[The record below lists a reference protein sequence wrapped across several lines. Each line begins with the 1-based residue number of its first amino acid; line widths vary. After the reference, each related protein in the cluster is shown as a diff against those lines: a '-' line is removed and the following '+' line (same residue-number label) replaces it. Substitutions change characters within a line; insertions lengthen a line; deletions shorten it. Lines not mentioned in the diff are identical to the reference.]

1 MIIHTWVTQKLIFA
15 LIQFY
20 RIETG
25 DQDLMNVPYKAV
37 SVSNVKN
44 TLDLTWSLNDF
55 PIKLRYIL
63 YKFIILH
70 SNSMKEEEDRKDIEV
85 IFIWWSGSGGNGTVA
100 VVVASPRS
108 PQRGLPRN
116 SDLRPSVDDCCL
128 LN

>member
-1 MIIHTWVTQKLIFA
+1 MSNFPLYDNLSVDIPKKDLTVLQKEEFVNKIEKIDTTGRDLVFA

-25 DQDLMNVPYKAV
+25 EQDLMNVPYKGS
-37 SVSNVKN
+37 SVSSVKN

-70 SNSMKEEEDRKDIEV
+70 SNSMKEEADRKEYIK
-85 IFIWWSGSGGNGTVA
+85 
-100 VVVASPRS
+100 
-108 PQRGLPRN
+108 
-116 SDLRPSVDDCCL
+116 
-128 LN
+128 